1 MSAPPATRVRQ
12 QILEQLMSYAL
23 LACATVRHRPRY
35 ARAFF
40 LLFVLLLG
48 NQVFAQSAAEPAAA
62 RAGLERLAGEIVTAL
77 QDPAVRK
84 DVRLIRQLVVQTLV
98 PQIDFRVS
106 SNLVLGEH
114 WAEASEA
121 QQGAFIEEFQ
131 SFLVRFYAGALAS
144 YVDSGEV
151 TVPVM
156 SFNEEPRIKDERQ
169 LIVRSQVG
177 QPSGDGV
184 AVDYRMF
191 WRDSW
196 KIIDVSVG
204 GISMVQNYR
213 SNFIST
219 VQQQGIDVLTAQLQE
234 RNQSFSAN

>member
-1 MSAPPATRVRQ
+1 
-12 QILEQLMSYAL
+12 MSYAVST
-23 LACATVRHRPRY
+23 CATVRHRPGY
-35 ARAFF
+35 AGAFF
-40 LLFVLLLG
+40 LLFALLLG
-48 NQVFAQSAAEPAAA
+48 NHVSAQIAEDPAAA
-62 RAGLERLAGEIVTAL
+62 RAGLERLAREMVTAL

-84 DVRLIRQLVVQTLV
+84 DVRRIRQLVVQTLV

-121 QQGAFIEEFQ
+121 QQSAFIQEFQ
-131 SFLVRFYAGALAS
+131 SFLVRFYTGALAS

-156 SFNEEPRIKDERQ
+156 SFNEEPRVKDERQ

-177 QPSGDGV
+177 QPSGDSV

-196 KIIDVSVG
+196 RIIDVSVR

-219 VQQQGIDVLTAQLQE
+219 VQQQGIDVLIAQLQK